1 MEETAGSEVT
11 GMWEM
16 SSAGA
21 DVFFFFFLCF
31 YLGSDCPGLL
41 AFPQFCNP
49 SSLKTLRQRA
59 GVSAEIPRFL
69 RSYSEDAFQRQT
81 WKVQSFWHVIQEQ
94 RFMSETTSHCKCRDE
109 GGAS

>member
-16 SSAGA
+16 SSTGA
-21 DVFFFFFLCF
+21 DGVFFFLCF
-31 YLGSDCPGLL
+31 SLGSDCSGLL

-94 RFMSETTSHCKCRDE
+94 RFMSETASKCRDE